1 MPRKKQAE
9 AEQPPAQIS
18 HNSELSDDALIAE
31 NHKID
36 ELIKAAQE
44 KFNEWAKPHVTRRDE
59 IENILLARLQERKA
73 NNTKTDSGTAYISHP
88 MTVKI
93 EDQAAL
99 FDWIADNWD
108 EVSADTKLSLKVDAI
123 RTYMEKNEGKAPPG
137 LKIGYATN
145 LNINRS

>member
-1 MPRKKQAE
+1 MPKQKP
-9 AEQPPAQIS
+9 AEQPTPAIG

-88 MTVKI
+88 MTVKV
-93 EDQAAL
+93 EDQGAL
-99 FDWIADNWD
+99 FDWVAENW
-108 EVSADTKLSLKVDAI
+108 ESVSADTKLNIKVDAI
-123 RTYMEKNEGKAPPG
+123 RAFMENNEGKAPPG